1 MKGDEKMKKI
11 GMIGCGGRI
20 GPTVCRYLAESGYE
34 IQGGQRRE
42 PDYSKYPSNFTWK
55 HLDVNNDKEL
65 ADFCK
70 GCDIIVNC
78 SGPAYML
85 LEKVALAAATAGA
98 IYVDVSDAL
107 VFDDE
112 VRSRIEGKGTFYLA
126 SGFYPGI
133 TGVMLKK
140 AISSFDRINT
150 ITGYSGG
157 AELYSLIGCLDII
170 MSGTSPYCLNGYYL
184 KDGKPVKSIVG
195 MNYCENE
202 LFEGKV
208 FLKHFLSNEMYS
220 VVKRYSPENIGE
232 LHWYDVSSD
241 NVIGLMAMKYYQ
253 FHNKVSFDEM
263 YAEMGKYLNK
273 IEKKTENDEWAVLY
287 IFASGISGGEE
298 KTVSIKIDLNS
309 TSDITAYS
317 VATTALRVLERND
330 PKGVYWANE
339 ILSDNI
345 MDVYKKKCDE
355 RGIPCGWLYE
365 EESEL

>member
-1 MKGDEKMKKI
+1 MKKI

-20 GPTVCRYLAESGYE
+20 GPMVCGYLAESGYE

-65 ADFCK
+65 AQFCE
-70 GCDIIVNC
+70 GCDVVLNC
-78 SGPAYML
+78 AGPAYML
-85 LEKVALAAATAGA
+85 LEKVALAAAAAGA
-98 IYVDVSDAL
+98 VYVDVSDAL
-107 VFDDE
+107 AFNDE
-112 VRSRIEGKGTFYLA
+112 VRSRIEGKGRFYLA
-126 SGFYPGI
+126 SGFYPGF
-133 TGVMLKK
+133 TGLMLNK
-140 AISSFDRINT
+140 AIQSFDSVNN

-184 KDGKPVKSIVG
+184 KDGKPVKNSMG
-195 MNYCENE
+195 MDYCEHE

-220 VVKRYSPENIGE
+220 VVKRYPPEKIKE

-253 FHNKVSFDEM
+253 LHDKVSFDEM
-263 YAEMGKYLNK
+263 YAQMGEYLQK
-273 IEKKTENDEWAVLY
+273 IEKKTEEDEWAILY
-287 IFASGISGGEE
+287 VFADGISGGEE
-298 KTVSIKIDLNS
+298 KTVSIKIDLSS

-317 VATTALRVLERND
+317 AASAALAALERDD
-330 PKGVYWANE
+330 PNGVYWANQ
-339 ILSDNI
+339 IFPDNI
-345 MDVYKKKCDE
+345 MDIYKKRCDE
-355 RGIPCGWLYE
+355 KGIPCGWLYE
-365 EESEL
+365 EEFAL